1 MALILIVALML
12 VALLDGAQLQ
22 LATAVRLRV
31 PGNVERHSCLS
42 NCKRAESA
50 DELQPVAVDVQA
62 ASTMLIIT
70 HGQQSEGVAR
80 NHENLG
86 RFEVE
91 GVPCNHESLP
101 IFEVVPPA
109 GTTVEKRELGENSS
123 SNAHQR
129 GHHRI
134 LGASDKIRR
143 HFRILTETD
152 RNSPPQ
158 GPPGGNGGGN

>member
-12 VALLDGAQLQ
+12 VALLDGTQLQ

-62 ASTMLIIT
+62 ASTMIIIT
-70 HGQQSEGVAR
+70 HGQQSEGVAG

-101 IFEVVPPA
+101 IFEFVPPA
-109 GTTVEKRELGENSS
+109 GTAEKRELGENS

-134 LGASDKIRR
+134 LGASDKIHR
-143 HFRILTETD
+143 HFRILAARD
-152 RNSPPQ
+152 KNSPVQ
-158 GPPGGNGGGN
+158 GSPGGNGGGN

>member
-12 VALLDGAQLQ
+12 VALLGGTQLQ

-62 ASTMLIIT
+62 ASTRIIIT
-70 HGQQSEGVAR
+70 HGQQSEGVAG

-86 RFEVE
+86 RFEV
-91 GVPCNHESLP
+91 PCNHESVP
-101 IFEVVPPA
+101 IFEFVPPV
-109 GTTVEKRELGENSS
+109 GTVEKRELGENS

-134 LGASDKIRR
+134 LGASDKIHR
-143 HFRILTETD
+143 HFRILAASD
-152 RNSPPQ
+152 KGSPVQ
-158 GPPGGNGGGN
+158 GPPDGNEGGH

>member
-12 VALLDGAQLQ
+12 VALLDGTQLQ

-31 PGNVERHSCLS
+31 PGSVERHSCLS

-50 DELQPVAVDVQA
+50 DELQPVAADVQA
-62 ASTMLIIT
+62 ASTMIIIT
-70 HGQQSEGVAR
+70 HGQQSEGVAG

-109 GTTVEKRELGENSS
+109 GNVEKRELGENSS
-123 SNAHQR
+123 NAHQR
-129 GHHRI
+129 GHHKI
-134 LGASDKIRR
+134 LGASDKTHR
-143 HFRILTETD
+143 HFRNLVAFDKT
-152 RNSPPQ
+152 SPVQ
-158 GPPGGNGGGN
+158 GPPGGNGDGN

>member
-1 MALILIVALML
+1 MALMLIAALML
-12 VALLDGAQLQ
+12 VALLDGTQLQ

-62 ASTMLIIT
+62 ASTMIIIT
-70 HGQQSEGVAR
+70 HGQQMDGVAG

-91 GVPCNHESLP
+91 GVPCNHQSLP

-109 GTTVEKRELGENSS
+109 GTVEKRELGENS

-143 HFRILTETD
+143 HFRILTESDKT
-152 RNSPPQ
+152 SPVS
-158 GPPGGNGGGN
+158 GSPGGNGGGH

>member
-1 MALILIVALML
+1 MALILIVALMV
-12 VALLDGAQLQ
+12 VAVLDGTQLQ

-31 PGNVERHSCLS
+31 PGNVEHHSCLS

-62 ASTMLIIT
+62 ASTMIIIT
-70 HGQQSEGVAR
+70 HGQQSESVAG

-101 IFEVVPPA
+101 NFEVVPPA
-109 GTTVEKRELGENSS
+109 GTVEKRELGENSW
-123 SNAHQR
+123 NAHQR

-143 HFRILTETD
+143 HFRILAASD
-152 RNSPPQ
+152 RNSPPE
-158 GPPGGNGGGN
+158 GPPGGNGGSN

>member
-1 MALILIVALML
+1 MVVA
-12 VALLDGAQLQ
+12 VLDGTQLQ

-42 NCKRAESA
+42 NSKRAESA
-50 DELQPVAVDVQA
+50 DELQPVAGDVQA
-62 ASTMLIIT
+62 ASTMIIIT
-70 HGQQSEGVAR
+70 QDQQSEGVAG

-101 IFEVVPPA
+101 IFEFVPPA
-109 GTTVEKRELGENSS
+109 GTVEKRELGENS

-134 LGASDKIRR
+134 LGASDKIHR
-143 HFRILTETD
+143 HFRILAARD
-152 RNSPPQ
+152 KNSPVP
-158 GPPGGNGGGN
+158 GSPGGNKGGN

>member
-12 VALLDGAQLQ
+12 VALLDGTQLQ

-31 PGNVERHSCLS
+31 PGNVERRSCLS

-62 ASTMLIIT
+62 ASTMIIIT
-70 HGQQSEGVAR
+70 HGQQSEGVAD

-101 IFEVVPPA
+101 IFEVVPRA
-109 GTTVEKRELGENSS
+109 GTVEERELGENS

-134 LGASDKIRR
+134 LGASDKIRG
-143 HFRILTETD
+143 HFRILAASNADTPVE
-152 RNSPPQ
+152 
-158 GPPGGNGGGN
+158 GPPGGNNGGH

>member
-1 MALILIVALML
+1 MALIAALML
-12 VALLDGAQLQ
+12 VALLDGTQLQ

-62 ASTMLIIT
+62 ASTMIIIT
-70 HGQQSEGVAR
+70 HGQQMDGVAG

-91 GVPCNHESLP
+91 GVPCNHQSLP

-109 GTTVEKRELGENSS
+109 GTVEKREVGGNS

-143 HFRILTETD
+143 HFRILTESDKT
-152 RNSPPQ
+152 SPVS
-158 GPPGGNGGGN
+158 GSPGGNGGGH

>member
-1 MALILIVALML
+1 MALILIAALML
-12 VALLDGAQLQ
+12 VALLDGTQLQ

-62 ASTMLIIT
+62 ASTMIIIT
-70 HGQQSEGVAR
+70 HGQQSEGVAG

-91 GVPCNHESLP
+91 GVPCNHQSLP

-109 GTTVEKRELGENSS
+109 GTVEKRELAENS

-143 HFRILTETD
+143 HFRILTESD
-152 RNSPPQ
+152 KNSPVQ
-158 GPPGGNGGGN
+158 GPPNGNGGGD

>member
-1 MALILIVALML
+1 MALILIAALML
-12 VALLDGAQLQ
+12 VALLDGTQLQ

-42 NCKRAESA
+42 NCKRAESG
-50 DELQPVAVDVQA
+50 DELQPVAVDFQA
-62 ASTMLIIT
+62 ASTMIIIT
-70 HGQQSEGVAR
+70 HGQQSEGVAG

-91 GVPCNHESLP
+91 GVPCNHQSLP

-109 GTTVEKRELGENSS
+109 GTVEKRELGENS

-143 HFRILTETD
+143 HFRILSRAKPD
-152 RNSPPQ
+152 PVQ
-158 GPPGGNGGGN
+158 APPGGNGGGH

>member
-1 MALILIVALML
+1 MALILIAALML
-12 VALLDGAQLQ
+12 VALLDGTQLQ
-22 LATAVRLRV
+22 LAAAVRLRV
-31 PGNVERHSCLS
+31 PGNVERGSCLS
-42 NCKRAESA
+42 NCKRAESG

-62 ASTMLIIT
+62 ASTMIIIT
-70 HGQQSEGVAR
+70 HGQQMEGVAG

-91 GVPCNHESLP
+91 GVPCNHQSLP

-109 GTTVEKRELGENSS
+109 GTVEKRELGENS

-134 LGASDKIRR
+134 LGVTDKIRR
-143 HFRILTETD
+143 HFRILSESD
-152 RNSPPQ
+152 KNSPVP
-158 GPPGGNGGGN
+158 GSPGGNNGGD